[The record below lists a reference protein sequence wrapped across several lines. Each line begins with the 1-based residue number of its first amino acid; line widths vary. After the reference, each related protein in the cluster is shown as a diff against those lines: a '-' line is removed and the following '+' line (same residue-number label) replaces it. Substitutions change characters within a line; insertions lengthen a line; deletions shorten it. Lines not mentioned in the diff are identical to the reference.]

1 MKVEMQSRKSEGCG
15 RDLQGAIPIDE
26 VLRVMEWYDSIAPS
40 YDGLYVN
47 EQRKKYLVISKVLKN
62 EYRKVLDVGCGSAE
76 FLLFSCKVNPSNA
89 LYIGIDISFN
99 LLTIAR
105 KKTLFLAN
113 ACSSIAEFIAG
124 DLSALPLRKDA
135 RFDLIL
141 LVSVLRSTYDV
152 EAIVDYFTQRHL
164 DKGGAIVLTIMHESN
179 CEVKEGNLCPK
190 NTRLIGIVH
199 RNEVACIVSKSRQNH
214 QTR

>member
-1 MKVEMQSRKSEGCG
+1 MKVEMPSRRLEGCG
-15 RDLQGAIPIDE
+15 RDLRGAIPASE

-47 EQRKKYLVISKVLKN
+47 EQHGKYSIISQVIGSEYKKI
-62 EYRKVLDVGCGSAE
+62 LDVGCGSAE
-76 FLLFSCKVNPSNA
+76 FLLFSCKKNQSKV

-105 KKTLFLAN
+105 EKALSLTDV
-113 ACSSIAEFIAG
+113 CGSIAEFIAG
-124 DLSALPLRKDA
+124 DLSVPPLREDA
-135 RFDLIL
+135 RFDLII

-164 DKGGAIVLTIMHESN
+164 DEGGAIVLTVMYESDCN
-179 CEVKEGNLCPK
+179 VREGSLCPK
-190 NTRLIGIVH
+190 NARLIGIVH
-199 RNEVACIVSKSRQNH
+199 RNEVACIVSKSEQECR
-214 QTR
+214 TR